1 MMTMLWLC
9 ICGAL
14 AAAAFWYYRKYNE
27 LYRAADGMLEQVLS
41 EERIE
46 ISGLEEGR
54 LSALAAKC
62 LRVQEKL
69 NLEIGRA
76 QEEKEQVKQLISDM
90 SHQLKTPLANVLL
103 YVEMLCRQELP
114 EGRRQDFLEKL
125 RRQTEK
131 IDWLTASLFKMVKL
145 EQGVIS
151 FREEN
156 ADICAAVRI
165 AVSAVYE
172 KAEKKDIAIE
182 AEDLRETRL
191 WHNSEWTAEILV
203 NLLENAVKYSPPHSK
218 IKIGLQRYET
228 YSRILVTDQG
238 IGVRRDEQS
247 LVFQR
252 FYRGKEVRAR
262 EGAGIG
268 LYLSRL
274 IAEQEK
280 GYLTVEPAPGG
291 GSCFS
296 LFLQNC
302 KNPAPAL

>member
-1 MMTMLWLC
+1 
-9 ICGAL
+9 
-14 AAAAFWYYRKYNE
+14 
-27 LYRAADGMLEQVLS
+27 
-41 EERIE
+41 
-46 ISGLEEGR
+46 
-54 LSALAAKC
+54 
-62 LRVQEKL
+62 
-69 NLEIGRA
+69 
-76 QEEKEQVKQLISDM
+76 
-90 SHQLKTPLANVLL
+90 
-103 YVEMLCRQELP
+103 
-114 EGRRQDFLEKL
+114 
-125 RRQTEK
+125 
-131 IDWLTASLFKMVKL
+131 MVKL

-156 ADICAAVRI
+156 ADICAAIRM

-172 KAEKKDIAIE
+172 KAEKKEIAIE
-182 AEDLRETRL
+182 AEGLRETML
-191 WHNSEWTAEILV
+191 WHNPEWTAEILV

>member
-14 AAAAFWYYRKYNE
+14 AAAAFWYCRKYNE

-103 YVEMLCRQELP
+103 YVEMLCRQEIP

-145 EQGVIS
+145 EQGVK
-151 FREEN
+151 RT
-156 ADICAAVRI
+156 RT
-165 AVSAVYE
+165 SAPRSAWPYPLFM
-172 KAEKKDIAIE
+172 KKPK
-182 AEDLRETRL
+182 RRRL
-191 WHNSEWTAEILV
+191 
-203 NLLENAVKYSPPHSK
+203 P
-218 IKIGLQRYET
+218 
-228 YSRILVTDQG
+228 
-238 IGVRRDEQS
+238 
-247 LVFQR
+247 
-252 FYRGKEVRAR
+252 
-262 EGAGIG
+262 
-268 LYLSRL
+268 
-274 IAEQEK
+274 
-280 GYLTVEPAPGG
+280 
-291 GSCFS
+291 
-296 LFLQNC
+296 
-302 KNPAPAL
+302 